1 MAITWKRSNEI
12 VWEELDGEALL
23 VSPVSGARWSLN
35 AAAAAVWKCC
45 DGTRSLAALSSAF
58 AQASGLSLREARQE
72 IAMFCQRF
80 SELGLLHAQA
90 QLVAVNTA
98 LTGPTFHFGM
108 EVPAFKALGLGHGP
122 RRRPS
127 PRGNSGPG

>member
-23 VSPVSGARWSLN
+23 VSPVSRARWSLN

-58 AQASGLSLREARQE
+58 AQASGLGLREARQE
-72 IAMFCQRF
+72 IAAFCQRF
-80 SELGLLHAQA
+80 AELGLLHAQPE
-90 QLVAVNTA
+90 LVAASAA
-98 LTGPTFHFGM
+98 LNRPTFRSGM
-108 EVPAFKALGLGHGP
+108 EGPAFKTLGLGHGP

>member
-23 VSPVSGARWSLN
+23 VSPISGARWSLN

-72 IAMFCQRF
+72 IAAFCQRF

-90 QLVAVNTA
+90 QLVTA
-98 LTGPTFHFGM
+98 TLNSPTFRSGI
-108 EVPAFKALGLGHGP
+108 EAPSFKALGLGHGP